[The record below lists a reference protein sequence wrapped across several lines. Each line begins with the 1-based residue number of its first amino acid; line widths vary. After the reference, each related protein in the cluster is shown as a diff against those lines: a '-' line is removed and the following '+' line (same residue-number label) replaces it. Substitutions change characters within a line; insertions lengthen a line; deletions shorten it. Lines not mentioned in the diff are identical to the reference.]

1 MDPAADRLVAA
12 LDLQHQRAGI
22 RKAEGFHLLL
32 LKKLH
37 HLIIGHLQY
46 FFVRVYH
53 CELTH
58 LLRAIH
64 RCYIKS
70 IFFQ

>member
-12 LDLQHQRAGI
+12 PDLQHQRAGI

-37 HLIIGHLQY
+37 HLIIGHLIPLI
-46 FFVRVYH
+46 
-53 CELTH
+53 ELGQPADT
-58 LLRAIH
+58 
-64 RCYIKS
+64 
-70 IFFQ
+70 

>member
-22 RKAEGFHLLL
+22 REAEGFHLLL

-37 HLIIGHLQY
+37 HLIIGHLI
-46 FFVRVYH
+46 R
-53 CELTH
+53 
-58 LLRAIH
+58 
-64 RCYIKS
+64 
-70 IFFQ
+70 